1 MSELNI
7 LANKETKEY
16 YAKLTADID
25 AAVAIAKNA
34 RSQGK
39 DLFKDIESVP
49 AKGIAEKTELLVG
62 PPGVAK
68 VYNELWEK
76 HKKRF
81 PVMLEIFNMILDKEL
96 GNIEDPEKRLDQALR
111 TALIIETEGVVV
123 SPLDGLPEI
132 KLSKNQDD
140 TNFIDI
146 YYAGPIRAA
155 GGNAQTL
162 PLLLG
167 DLARKKLGIDR
178 YKPSKKEIER
188 VIEEAMLYQDEVVVR
203 QQRVTEAEVKIMVE
217 NCPIRMNSFADNEV
231 EIVANRDVPGI
242 DTNRVRGA
250 MCLVLIDGL
259 YVRALKIMKT
269 SKRMGLDWSW
279 LEKLVKVKKTAEGF
293 ELKPSSK
300 YLEGLAA
307 GRPVFSY
314 PFREGGFRL
323 RYGKARN
330 TGLMAK
336 AINPATM
343 YVLDEFIAVGTH
355 GRIERPGK
363 SLQYF
368 PCSTIDGPIVLL
380 KNKDVILIN
389 NTEDAKK
396 YVAQIDKILFV
407 GDMLISVGDFRK
419 AGHPLIKAGYVEEEW
434 ISEIN
439 YLYRNE
445 KINKQTLEIC
455 KKFNDKP
462 NPYTAVALSLRF
474 GFPLYP
480 KYIFYYDRLNHEEL
494 KTLIRH
500 VRDADK
506 IFTTDEEEQKSKTN
520 LFENIKEIFEKTIDT
535 IDVIGIGDILSKK
548 DTELIGLKIE
558 FNENIKSVLEKI
570 GLPHKYLESENKILI
585 EKEKAYPFLKTVG
598 AMNAINPLEE
608 FKEEI
613 EDENRKTI
621 EILSLI
627 SKLDIREKS
636 GFWVGAR
643 MGRPEAAH
651 ERDMAGKPHVLFPI
665 GRGFGNSRDLIKATK
680 KRATGESTHNFGVN
694 DVEIKAYM
702 CQSCKKILFEN
713 YCFDCKINTQEIRE
727 CINCKTQTF
736 DKICSKCKGETKVK
750 VEHKINID
758 RLIEQAANNLGV
770 GVPESIKGVK
780 GLISKEKNAEPLE
793 KGILRAKHDIYI
805 FRDGTCRYEALN
817 ATISQVSAK
826 ELGLTLEKI
835 KELGYKKDYLGND
848 LKDENQR
855 VSIFPQDIIVDEH
868 CGEYFLRV
876 AAFIDDELEK
886 FYNLPRFYNSKVKED
901 LIGQLV
907 IGLAPHTSAG
917 IVGRIIGFSKS
928 KLAWGHPYYITAK
941 RRNVD
946 GDQDSMLLLMDGMLN
961 FSNAYLSAGRGGR
974 MDAPIAFTTVLS
986 PFEIDDESHEMETN
1000 TEYPF
1005 EFYKATKNFTEA
1017 DKVPEIVNAGKLLGT
1032 EQQYDCIKF
1041 THDTACFDEGPKQSA
1056 YISIK
1061 TMNDKVQKQ
1070 AKLQERIAAV
1080 DNKDSL
1086 ERLLHYHLFPDI
1098 IGNTRAFARQKLRCV
1113 KCNKKYRRMPLSG
1126 VCDCGGKLILT
1137 IAQGSIKKY
1146 LEVAKNLV
1154 IDYELNPHLLQ
1165 RLNISEDEIN
1175 SLFSDKEA
1183 RMQKSLSEYF

>member
-1 MSELNI
+1 MSEINI

-16 YAKLTADID
+16 YTKLTADID

-39 DLFKDIESVP
+39 DLFNDIESVP

-76 HKKRF
+76 HQKRF

-96 GNIEDPEKRLDQALR
+96 GNIEDPEKRLDQAIR
-111 TALIIETEGVVV
+111 TALIIETDGVVV

-132 KLSKNQDD
+132 KLSKNPDD
-140 TNFIDI
+140 TEFIDI

-178 YKPSKKEIER
+178 YKPSKKEVER
-188 VIEEAMLYQDEVVVR
+188 VIEEAMLYQDEVVAR
-203 QQRVTEAEVKIMVE
+203 QQRVTDAEVRIMVE
-217 NCPIRMNSFADNEV
+217 NCPVRMNSFADNEV
-231 EIVANRDVPGI
+231 EVVANRDVPGI
-242 DTNRVRGA
+242 ETNRVRGA

-269 SKRMGLDWSW
+269 SKKMGLDWSW

-293 ELKPSSK
+293 ELKPSTK

-307 GRPVFSY
+307 GRPVFAY

-343 YVLDEFIAVGTH
+343 YVLDEFVAVGTH

-363 SLQYF
+363 SLQFF

-380 KNKDVILIN
+380 KNKSVVQIDDAE
-389 NTEDAKK
+389 TAKK
-396 YVAQIDKILFV
+396 YVEEIDKILFV
-407 GDMLISVGDFRK
+407 GDMLVAVGDFRK

-434 ISEIN
+434 VSEIN

-445 KINKQTLEIC
+445 KINKQTLEVC
-455 KKFNDKP
+455 KKFQN
-462 NPYTAVALSLRF
+462 NPDPFTAVAISLRF
-474 GFPLYP
+474 GLPLYP
-480 KYIFYYDRLNHEEL
+480 KYIFYYDLLNHEEL
-494 KTLIRH
+494 KTLIRC

-506 IFTTDEEEQKSKTN
+506 IFSDEIEEENEDKKKQN
-520 LFENIKEIFEKTIDT
+520 IFENIKELFEKTIGT
-535 IDVIGIGDILSKK
+535 EITKK
-548 DTELIGLKIE
+548 ETQIIGLKIE
-558 FNENIKSVLEKI
+558 YNSEIKRILEKI
-570 GLPHKYLESENKILI
+570 GLPHKYLEEENKILI
-585 EKEKAYPFLKTVG
+585 EKEQAYPFLKTVG
-598 AMNAINPLEE
+598 AMNAIDPLEE

-613 EDENRKTI
+613 DDKNKTST
-621 EILSLI
+621 EILSKI

-636 GFWVGAR
+636 GFWIGAR

-651 ERDMAGKPHVLFPI
+651 EREMAGKPNVLFPI
-665 GRGFGNSRDLIKATK
+665 GRGFGNSRDLIKATR
-680 KRATGESTHNFGVN
+680 KRANGENTRDFGVN
-694 DVEIKAYM
+694 DVEIKAYI
-702 CQSCKKILFEN
+702 CQGCKKIMFKN
-713 YCFDCKINTQEIRE
+713 YCFECKCSTQEIRE
-727 CINCKTQTF
+727 CVNCKTQTF
-736 DKICSKCKGETKVK
+736 EKICDKCNSETKVK
-750 VEHKINID
+750 IEHKINID
-758 RLIEQAANNLGV
+758 KLIEQAANNLRV
-770 GVPESIKGVK
+770 GIPESIKGVK

-793 KGILRAKHDIYI
+793 KGILRAKHDVYI

-826 ELGLTLEKI
+826 ELGITLEKI
-835 KELGYKKDYLGND
+835 RELGYKKDYLGND
-848 LKDENQR
+848 LKEENQR
-855 VSIFPQDIIVDEH
+855 VSIFPQDIIVDER

-886 FYNLPRFYNSKVKED
+886 FYNLPRYYDAKTKED
-901 LIGQLV
+901 LIGQFV

-917 IVGRIIGFSKS
+917 IIGRIIGYSKS

-946 GDQDSMLLLMDGMLN
+946 GDQDSMLLLMDGLLN
-961 FSNAYLSAGRGGR
+961 FSSAYLGAGRGGR
-974 MDAPIAFTTVLS
+974 MDAPLAFTTVLS
-986 PFEIDDESHEMETN
+986 PFEIDDESHEIETN
-1000 TEYPF
+1000 TEYPY
-1005 EFYKATKNFTEA
+1005 EFYMASKNFAEP
-1017 DKVPEIVNAGKLLGT
+1017 DKIPEVVNAGKLLGT
-1032 EQQYDCIKF
+1032 EEQYNCIKF
-1041 THDTACFDEGPKQSA
+1041 THDTNCFDEGPKQSA
-1056 YISIK
+1056 YITIK
-1061 TMNDKVQKQ
+1061 TMSDKVQKQ
-1070 AKLQERIAAV
+1070 AKLQERIVAV

-1086 ERLLHYHLFPDI
+1086 ERLLHYHLFPDF

-1126 VCDCGGKLILT
+1126 ICDCGGKLILT

-1146 LEVAKNLV
+1146 VDVAKNLV
-1154 IDYELNPHLLQ
+1154 IEYDLNPHLLQ
-1165 RLNISEDEIN
+1165 RIKLSEEEID

-1183 RMQKSLSEYF
+1183 GMQKSLSDFF

>member
-1 MSELNI
+1 MSEIDI
-7 LANKETKEY
+7 LANKEIKEY
-16 YAKLTADID
+16 YTKLTTHID
-25 AAVAIAKNA
+25 AAVTIAKNA

-39 DLFKDIESVP
+39 DAFNDIESVP

-68 VYNELWEK
+68 IYNELWEK
-76 HKKRF
+76 HQKRF
-81 PVMLEIFNMILDKEL
+81 PVMLEIFDMILDKRL
-96 GNIEDPEKRLDQALR
+96 GNIEDVEKRLDQALR

-132 KLSKNQDD
+132 KLSRNQDD
-140 TNFIDI
+140 TKFIDI

-178 YKPSKKEIER
+178 YKPSKREVDR
-188 VIEEAMLYQDEVVVR
+188 VIEEAMLYQDEVVAR
-203 QQRVTEAEVKIMVE
+203 QQRVTETEVRVMVE
-217 NCPIRMNSFADNEV
+217 NCPVRMNSFADNEV
-231 EIVANRDVPGI
+231 EVVANRDIPGI

-293 ELKPSSK
+293 EIKPSTK

-314 PFREGGFRL
+314 PFRAGGFRL

-336 AINPATM
+336 AVNPATM
-343 YVLDEFIAVGTH
+343 YVLDEFVAVGTH

-380 KNKDVILIN
+380 KNKDVVHIN
-389 NTEDAKK
+389 NVKDAKK
-396 YVAQIDKILFV
+396 YREEIDKILFV
-407 GDMLISVGDFRK
+407 GDMLVAVGDFRK

-434 ISEIN
+434 IAEID
-439 YLYRNE
+439 YLYRQE
-445 KINKQTLEIC
+445 KINKQTLENC
-455 KKFNDKP
+455 KKFQKSPD
-462 NPYTAVALSLRF
+462 PYTAVAISLKF
-474 GFPLYP
+474 GLPLYP
-480 KYIFYYDRLNHEEL
+480 KYIFYYDLLDHEEL
-494 KTLIRH
+494 KALIRH
-500 VRDADK
+500 VRTADK
-506 IFTTDEEEQKSKTN
+506 IFSDEKEEETEDKKKN
-520 LFENIKEIFEKTIDT
+520 IFENIKEIFEM
-535 IDVIGIGDILSKK
+535 IGTEITKK
-548 DTELIGLKIE
+548 ETQIVGLKIDYDSE
-558 FNENIKSVLEKI
+558 IKKILEKI
-570 GLPHKYLESENKILI
+570 GLSHKYLEEDNKILI
-585 EKEKAYPFLKTVG
+585 EKEQAYPFLKTVG
-598 AMNAINPLEE
+598 AMNAIDPLEE

-613 EDENRKTI
+613 EDTNKKIT
-621 EILSLI
+621 EILSNI

-636 GFWVGAR
+636 GFWIGAR

-651 ERDMAGKPHVLFPI
+651 EREMAGKPNVLFPI
-665 GRGFGNSRDLIKATK
+665 GRGFGNSRDLIRATR
-680 KRATGESTHNFGVN
+680 KRAMGESVQNIGIN
-694 DVEIKAYM
+694 SVEIKAYM
-702 CQSCKKILFEN
+702 CQSCKKIIFEN
-713 YCFDCKINTQEIRE
+713 YCFDCKNVTQEIRE
-727 CINCKTQTF
+727 CPNCKTQTF
-736 DKICSKCKGETKVK
+736 EKICEKCESETKVK
-750 VEHKINID
+750 TEYKINID
-758 RLIEQAANNLGV
+758 KLIEQAAKNLKV
-770 GVPESIKGVK
+770 GIPESIKGVK
-780 GLISKEKNAEPLE
+780 GLISREKNAEPLE
-793 KGILRAKHDIYI
+793 KGILRAKHNVFV

-826 ELGLTLEKI
+826 ELGISLDKL

-848 LKDENQR
+848 LKDEEQR
-855 VSIFPQDIIVDEH
+855 VSIFPQDIIVDEG

-876 AAFIDDELEK
+876 AAFIDDELER
-886 FYNLPRFYNSKVKED
+886 FYDLPRYYNAKTKED

-917 IVGRIIGFSKS
+917 IVGRIVGYSKA

-946 GDQDSMLLLMDGMLN
+946 GDQDSMLLLMDGLLN
-961 FSNAYLSAGRGGR
+961 FSSAYLSGGRGGR

-986 PFEIDDESHEMETN
+986 PFEIDDESHEIETN
-1000 TEYPF
+1000 TEYPY
-1005 EFYKATKNFTEA
+1005 EFYMASKNFGEP
-1017 DKVPEIVNAGKLLGT
+1017 DKIPEVVNVGKLLGT

-1041 THDTACFDEGPKQSA
+1041 THDTDCFDEGPKQST
-1056 YISIK
+1056 YITIK
-1061 TMNDKVQKQ
+1061 SMADKVQKQ
-1070 AKLQERIAAV
+1070 AKLQERIVAV
-1080 DNKDSL
+1080 DNKDAL
-1086 ERLLHYHLFPDI
+1086 ERLLHYHLFPDF

-1126 VCDCGGKLILT
+1126 VCECGGKIILT
-1137 IAQGSIKKY
+1137 IAEGSIKKY
-1146 LEVAKNLV
+1146 IDVAKNLV
-1154 IDYELNPHLLQ
+1154 IEYELNPHLLQ
-1165 RLNISEDEIN
+1165 RIELSEEEIN

-1183 RMQKSLSEYF
+1183 RMQKSLSDFF